1 VPARSSAARAGA
13 AGPDLLTIG
22 QVLARL
28 KPEFPDLSSSK
39 LRFLEERDL
48 VTPVRTQSGYRK
60 FSPSDVERLRIVLGL
75 QRDHY
80 LPLKVI
86 KEYLADL
93 DAGRDPVLPGG
104 VDGPRPSM
112 LGTERRYTREEVVRA
127 AGATPMLV
135 SDAVSASLLPA
146 SEHYGEDAVT
156 VVKAL
161 VDLQRSGIE
170 PRHLRTFRATAERE
184 LGLIE
189 SALMPVRRR
198 GDSTSRAK
206 AAELAREIAGHLEV
220 VRSSLIRAAIGQL
233 DSEP

>member
-1 VPARSSAARAGA
+1 MPARSAAARSTA

-28 KPEFPDLSSSK
+28 KPEFPDLSNSK
-39 LRFLEERDL
+39 LRFLEEREL
-48 VTPVRTQSGYRK
+48 VTPIRTESGYRK
-60 FSPSDVERLRIVLGL
+60 FSPADVQRLRIVLGL

-104 VDGPRPSM
+104 ADGPRPSI
-112 LGTERRYTREEVVRA
+112 LGTERRYTRDELVRA

-146 SEHYGEDAVT
+146 VEHYGEDAVT

-161 VDLQRSGIE
+161 VELQRTGIE
-170 PRHLRTFRATAERE
+170 PRHLRTFRASAERE

-198 GDSTSRAK
+198 SDATSRAK
-206 AAELAREIAGHLEV
+206 AAELAREIAGQLEV
-220 VRSSLIRAAIGQL
+220 VRSSLIRAAIGRF
-233 DSEP
+233 DAS

>member
-1 VPARSSAARAGA
+1 VAARSAVARTGA
-13 AGPDLLTIG
+13 AAPELLTIG

-60 FSPSDVERLRIVLGL
+60 FSASDVDRLRIVLGL

-93 DAGRDPVLPGG
+93 DAGREPQLPGG
-104 VDGPRPSM
+104 ADGPRPSM
-112 LGTERRYTREEVVRA
+112 LRSERRYSRDELAKA

-135 SDAVSASLLPA
+135 GDAVSASLLPA
-146 SEHYGEDAVT
+146 AEHYGEDAVS
-156 VVKAL
+156 VVRAL
-161 VDLQRSGIE
+161 VELQRTGIE
-170 PRHLRTFRATAERE
+170 PRHLRTFRASAERE

-189 SALMPVRRR
+189 SALVPVRRR
-198 GDSTSRAK
+198 GDATSRAR
-206 AAELAREIAGHLEV
+206 ATELAREIAGHLEI
-220 VRSSLIRAAIGQL
+220 VRSNLIRAAIGRL
-233 DSEP
+233 ES

>member
-1 VPARSSAARAGA
+1 VAARSAAVRSSSA
-13 AGPDLLTIG
+13 PELLTIG

-39 LRFLEERDL
+39 LRFLEEREL

-60 FSPSDVERLRIVLGL
+60 FSASDVERLRIVLGL

-86 KEYLADL
+86 KDYLADL
-93 DAGRDPVLPGG
+93 DAGREPVLPGG
-104 VDGPRPSM
+104 ADGPRPSI
-112 LGTERRYTREEVVRA
+112 LGTERRYTRDELVRA
-127 AGATPMLV
+127 SGATPMLV

-146 SEHYGEDAVT
+146 AEHYDEGAVS

-161 VDLQRSGIE
+161 VELQRTGIE
-170 PRHLRTFRATAERE
+170 PRHLRAFRATAERE

-189 SALMPVRRR
+189 SALVPVRRR
-198 GDSTSRAK
+198 GDSTSRAR
-206 AAELAREIAGHLEV
+206 ATELAREIAGHLEV
-220 VRSSLIRAAIGQL
+220 VRGSLIRAAIGRL
-233 DSEP
+233 DA